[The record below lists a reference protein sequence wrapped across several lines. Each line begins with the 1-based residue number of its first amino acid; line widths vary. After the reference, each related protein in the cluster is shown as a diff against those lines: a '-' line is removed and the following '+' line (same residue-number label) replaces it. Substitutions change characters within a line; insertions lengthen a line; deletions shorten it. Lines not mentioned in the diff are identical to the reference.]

1 MTAHATVHPQP
12 RRVSPPLFRP
22 AVAALLLACA
32 AAMAPPAQAQSPW
45 QGRFAGGGSLKA
57 AGFLGEQNPRRISR
71 LPEGVQRLFDVP
83 YGNDPLQR
91 MDVYLPPAAA
101 RPSAGPRAPILFMV
115 HGGAWRTGDKAM
127 ERVVQ
132 EKVARWVPL
141 GFVLVSVNYRLLP
154 DTGVALQ
161 AHDVATALATVQQ
174 RAAQWGADGTRTVL
188 MGHSAGAHLVS
199 LLNAQPAL
207 AQRSG
212 ASGQCL
218 ADGFP
223 GQRHQPQ
230 RGRFL

>member
-12 RRVSPPLFRP
+12 CRVSPPLFRP
-22 AVAALLLACA
+22 AVAALLLAFA

-45 QGRFAGGGSLKA
+45 QGRFAGGGGLKA
-57 AGFLGEQNPRRISR
+57 AGFLHDGTGSISR
-71 LPEGVQRLFDVP
+71 LPEGVQRLFDEP

-91 MDVYLPPAAA
+91 MDVYLPPASA
-101 RPSAGPRAPILFMV
+101 RPAAGPRAPILFMV

-174 RAAQWGADGTRTVL
+174 RAAQWGPTAPGPCSWAIRRARTWW
-188 MGHSAGAHLVS
+188 
-199 LLNAQPAL
+199 
-207 AQRSG
+207 R
-212 ASGQCL
+212 C
-218 ADGFP
+218 
-223 GQRHQPQ
+223 
-230 RGRFL
+230 